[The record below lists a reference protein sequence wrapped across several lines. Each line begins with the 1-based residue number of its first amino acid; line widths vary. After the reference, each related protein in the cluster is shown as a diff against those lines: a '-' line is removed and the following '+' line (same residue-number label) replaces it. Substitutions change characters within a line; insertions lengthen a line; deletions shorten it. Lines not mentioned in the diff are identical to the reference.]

1 MNKTHQTQEFLLEHD
16 GIGSVLGMLGC
27 QCQDTI
33 SSPPSTI
40 VKDPVLSQLLFR
52 SQLWLGNSICL
63 RVAKK
68 EKNKTPTPLPI
79 PAYILPFMGRGVG
92 PSLSPP

>member
-1 MNKTHQTQEFLLEHD
+1 MKYSRKQSTMNKTHQTQEFLLEHD

-68 EKNKTPTPLPI
+68 EKQKSRYNL
-79 PAYILPFMGRGVG
+79 
-92 PSLSPP
+92 